1 MTGHYGPYS
10 KDRQTVGHVQYPEN
24 ELNSTTLSFM
34 QESIQLRM
42 IHKENLGLDEINFII
57 TQLDFLISNMFS
69 SKLPEKHLTSD

>member
-42 IHKENLGLDEINFII
+42 IHKENLGLDEINFI
-57 TQLDFLISNMFS
+57 N
-69 SKLPEKHLTSD
+69 